1 MTMRPH
7 RSRRLSRNWPKRRDH
22 CRPPPAQ
29 YFLKH
34 FGRRIDAPQL
44 EYLAKAEVSGIVLGA
59 RVPIIL
65 TSRADKTLGRL
76 SSCAIALLMARYTK
90 EILP

>member
-1 MTMRPH
+1 M
-7 RSRRLSRNWPKRRDH
+7 
-22 CRPPPAQ
+22 PPAQ
-29 YFLKH
+29 YFVKY
-34 FGRRIDAPQL
+34 FGWRFDAPQL

-65 TSRADKTLGRL
+65 TSRADKTLARL